1 MSHVNENTD
10 TSDGSS
16 PRILVTREDP
26 EPVSRAVRLAGG
38 EPIELPLLVTRWLPF
53 RIPGGR
59 ALDDYAWVAF
69 TSTRALQAIAAR
81 AGEEGWTWPPC
92 VPAAAVGDRTA
103 DELQASGW
111 MPECVSE
118 EASAQGLVECLR
130 ARGIAGAHVLFPC
143 SAIAESTFP
152 DGVRA
157 AGAVVDVVHVYTT
170 ETVWTAEPSKK
181 YFLAREL
188 SVALAAGC
196 VPTCASP
203 SAARALAE
211 IAQVAGVMAGLRQ
224 RPIVVMGETTAR
236 AVRAL
241 GLEPVEAGGKSLAL
255 MARKAVEI
263 GRT

>member
-1 MSHVNENTD
+1 MPHANGNTHAR
-10 TSDGSS
+10 DGRS
-16 PRILVTREDP
+16 PRVLVTREDP

-53 RIPGGR
+53 QIPDGR
-59 ALDDYAWVAF
+59 GLDDYAWVAF
-69 TSTRALQAIAAR
+69 TSARALEAIAAR
-81 AGEEGWTWPPC
+81 ATEEGWTWPPR

-103 DELQASGW
+103 DELQACGW

-118 EASAQGLVECLR
+118 EASAEGLVECLS

-143 SAIAESTFP
+143 SALAEPTFP
-152 DGVRA
+152 DGARA
-157 AGAVVDVVHVYTT
+157 AGALVDIVHVYTT
-170 ETVWTAEPSKK
+170 ETVWTAEPQLKQL
-181 YFLAREL
+181 LARQL
-188 SVALAAGC
+188 SAALAAGC

-211 IAQVAGVMAGLRQ
+211 IAQVAGVMSGLRQ

-263 GRT
+263 GRL